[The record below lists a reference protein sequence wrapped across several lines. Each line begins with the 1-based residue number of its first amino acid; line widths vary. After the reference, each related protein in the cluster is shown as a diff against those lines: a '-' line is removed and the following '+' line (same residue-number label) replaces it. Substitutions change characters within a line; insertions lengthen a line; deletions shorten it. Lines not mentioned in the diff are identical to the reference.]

1 MFGVLRRNPE
11 FLRLWQAQV
20 VSRAGDWLHQIAVLV
35 LIGRL
40 GGEDSNRTLGAL
52 FGVELAFRLI
62 PVAVFG
68 PIAGPIADRFPRRF
82 LMVAAD
88 LLRALI
94 VLGFLLVREP
104 GDLPMLY
111 GLLFTQM
118 TVGIF
123 FESARSASV
132 PNTVRTGDLH
142 DALALSAATWSTML
156 AIGALAGG
164 LLVHGIGVEGVFIA
178 DALTY
183 IASAVLLARLKLPA
197 VPRHAEPLGWRSLLL
212 MTDLRRG
219 WSHVRRLGITPILA
233 VKTCW
238 GAAGGFLVILSIA
251 GRVGFQDSAPSLEGA
266 AAAGS
271 AGLATGIL
279 YASRGLGTGIGPLL
293 GRRFSGSTDKA
304 LFHQILGGFFLA
316 FLGYSLFGFARAL
329 PLAAGCVVLAHIGGS
344 SLWVA
349 STTFWQNRVEDA
361 YRGRVFTLEFLGM
374 TLAFSCGGLLAGF
387 LYDQTDS
394 LRATVWITSGLVLFL
409 GAVWRVLARPL
420 YRRVADRDESQEQRY
435 NRTSPR

>member
-11 FLRLWQAQV
+11 FLRLWKAQV

-40 GGEDSNRTLGAL
+40 GGKGSEQALGAL
-52 FGVELAFRLI
+52 FGVELALRLI

-68 PIAGPIADRFPRRF
+68 PVAGPIADRFPRRF

-88 LLRALI
+88 LVRALI

-104 GDLPMLY
+104 GDLPLLY

-132 PNTVRTGDLH
+132 PNTVQAGDLH

-164 LLVHGIGVEGVFIA
+164 LLVHGIGVEGVFVA

-183 IASAVLLARLKLPA
+183 VASALLLARLKLPA
-197 VPRHAEPLGWRSLLL
+197 VPRHAEPLGLRNLLL
-212 MTDLRRG
+212 LTDLRRG
-219 WSHVRRLGITPILA
+219 WSHVRQQGITPILA

-251 GRVGFQDSAPSLEGA
+251 GRVGFTASGSFPEGAA

-293 GRRFSGSTDKA
+293 GRRISGSTEKA
-304 LFHQILGGFFLA
+304 LFHQILVGFLLG
-316 FLGYSLFGFARAL
+316 FLGYTLFGFTAAL
-329 PLAAGCVVLAHIGGS
+329 PLAACCVVLAHIGGS

-387 LYDQTDS
+387 LYDRTNS

-409 GAVWRVLARPL
+409 GAGWGILARPL
-420 YRRVADRDESQEQRY
+420 YRRIVRKDETRG
-435 NRTSPR
+435 